1 MESDMEEQG
10 GQTSSDEGE
19 IDNRDK
25 DEEFEKAFSSGE
37 DDWSVCCMISVF
49 IILYEIIILINKPQH
64 LKGGG
69 ISQGAESQD

>member
-37 DDWSVCCMISVF
+37 DD
-49 IILYEIIILINKPQH
+49 
-64 LKGGG
+64 
-69 ISQGAESQD
+69 